1 MDVCVFIILREIQE
15 KKESSNASVRGLTT
29 AQSYHITTPQTQLMP
44 QMPLSPGGVT
54 ILDHGTGGLAWHLR
68 GVAICRA
75 QPW

>member
-1 MDVCVFIILREIQE
+1 MCLHNLARDPGEEGEL
-15 KKESSNASVRGLTT
+15 SNASVRGLTT

-68 GVAICRA
+68 GVAIRRA

>member
-1 MDVCVFIILREIQE
+1 MDFIIFLIQE

-29 AQSYHITTPQTQLMP
+29 AQSYHITTLQMQLMP

-54 ILDHGTGGLAWHLR
+54 ILDHGTGGLAWHL
-68 GVAICRA
+68 AIRRA